1 MSGRLL
7 LDENLSP
14 RIARALATQF
24 PGSVH
29 VRDVELK
36 GQSDHIIW
44 NFAAKNGFTIAT
56 KDDDFRSLSL
66 LQGPPP
72 KVIWLVIENTS
83 TAHASQAL
91 TAVRITCQGLPH
103 FPGGDPGGAGC
114 FTSERNARPV
124 RDVISLLAE
133 YGGLAGS
140 TCGESA

>member
-72 KVIWLVIENTS
+72 KVIWLVIGNTS
-83 TAHASQAL
+83 TAEILRILTTHINGIAAFISEPNTAL
-91 TAVRITCQGLPH
+91 LTLRKP
-103 FPGGDPGGAGC
+103 
-114 FTSERNARPV
+114 
-124 RDVISLLAE
+124 
-133 YGGLAGS
+133 
-140 TCGESA
+140 